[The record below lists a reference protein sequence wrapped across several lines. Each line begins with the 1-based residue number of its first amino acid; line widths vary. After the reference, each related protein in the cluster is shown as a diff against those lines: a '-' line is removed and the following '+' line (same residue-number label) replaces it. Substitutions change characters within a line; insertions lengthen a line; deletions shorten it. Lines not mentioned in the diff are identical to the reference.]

1 MKKII
6 RLFILIATIVLV
18 SCTQKAPMSIHW
30 EMGQNDVKPGVCELY
45 YTITN
50 QSDRPITNEGWILYF
65 NYMSLHPIYTEGDQI
80 VQTEI
85 QASYHSLEP
94 TADFLPLQPDSS
106 RTFKLLFRGNA
117 IRQTSRPEG
126 FFLVQ
131 TKNGKITN
139 KKPISIPCTYAD
151 FTRPEQM
158 KRGIVT
164 WEKTPYADG
173 PYV

>member
-1 MKKII
+1 M
-6 RLFILIATIVLV
+6 V
-18 SCTQKAPMSIHW
+18 SRR
-30 EMGQNDVKPGVCELY
+30 V
-45 YTITN
+45 
-50 QSDRPITNEGWILYF
+50 
-65 NYMSLHPIYTEGDQI
+65 
-80 VQTEI
+80 
-85 QASYHSLEP
+85 
-94 TADFLPLQPDSS
+94 
-106 RTFKLLFRGNA
+106 KLLFRGNA

-131 TKNGKITN
+131 TKDGKITS

-173 PYV
+173 PYVYDYVQHILNSPTHDNVQPLLPQPKQIHYALTAYGVSSEKEMPIQRA